1 MIPNKFHFIFG
12 LKEDFGGKP
21 FKLCHYL
28 SIKSALD
35 LNKPEEAYLYYKF
48 MPTGEWF
55 DKIKDR
61 LTLVEIEPPTE
72 IFGKPLMHYAHQAD
86 VIRLRMLYEYGGVYM
101 DVDTI
106 SVKPLTDLLDN
117 KCVLGIE
124 KNQGLCNGVVLA
136 EKNSLFIKHWLD
148 SYRTFR
154 SRGRDKHWGEHSVRI
169 PNRLSKQYPD
179 LITAEPF
186 FSFHYPTWRQEDL
199 KLMFEENKTF
209 ENAYCH
215 HVWETRSW
223 EPYLKDLSEEHIKN
237 VDTTYNNIARNFL

>member
-12 LKEDFGGKP
+12 LSEDFGGKP
-21 FKLCHYL
+21 FKICHYL

-35 LNKPEEAYLYYKF
+35 LNKPKEAYLYYKF

-61 LTLVEIEPPTE
+61 LTLVDIEPPTE
-72 IFGKPLMHYAHQAD
+72 IFGNPLMHYAHQAD
-86 VIRLRMLYEYGGVYM
+86 VIRLRRLYEHGGIYM

-106 SVKPLTDLLDN
+106 SVKALTGLLDN

-124 KNQGLCNGVVLA
+124 KNQGLCNGVILA

-154 SRGRDKHWGEHSVRI
+154 SRGRDKHWAEHSVRG
-169 PNRLSKQYPD
+169 PSRLSRRYSD
-179 LITAEPF
+179 LIKVEPF
-186 FSFHYPTWRQEDL
+186 SSFHYPTWRRGDL
-199 KLMFEENKTF
+199 ELMFKENKIF
-209 ENAYCH
+209 DDAYCH
-215 HVWETRSW
+215 HVWETKSW
-223 EPYLKDLSEEHIKN
+223 DRYLKDLSEEYIKN
-237 VDTTYNNIARNFL
+237 VSTTYNRIARRFL